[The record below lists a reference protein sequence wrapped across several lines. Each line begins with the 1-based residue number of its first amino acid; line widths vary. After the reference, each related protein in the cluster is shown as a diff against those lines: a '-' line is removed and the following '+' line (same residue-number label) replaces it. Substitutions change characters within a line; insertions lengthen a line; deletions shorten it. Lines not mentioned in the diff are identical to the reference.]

1 MLTSYATRNVSKFIP
16 THVSFNVTVHVSFDV
31 QYMTQVTYANLQKS
45 FHLTAVNP
53 QKWAAYTCAHT
64 RKASSA
70 DVRILSNIVYGTVY

>member
-1 MLTSYATRNVSKFIP
+1 MCQVRAKLTNITIYI
-16 THVSFNVTVHVSFDV
+16 
-31 QYMTQVTYANLQKS
+31 QYMTQVTYANPQKS